1 MKTLSFFVVLLSTI
15 YLIYGLAISQLD
27 LSLPMKRDQQL
38 INKNFDYKGVINV
51 HSQEGDGEGTV
62 PEILKAAYEANL
74 DFIIFTE
81 SSSFE
86 TQTSNDRYEENLLV
100 LNGREYSY
108 LKSRLI
114 LIDPELDYTQIKSAG
129 DAHLFLS
136 DYLEKNRQGFV
147 LLKHPT
153 KSGYE
158 WEGEFAKGI
167 DAIEIIS
174 LRSHW
179 RESWDLSKW
188 NFISSLLMYPFNP
201 EYAFFNIYQVPKRN
215 LKMWNEI
222 ALERPII
229 GLIGSDAKSKLKIFR
244 NKFLRF
250 PSYKQLFQLSS
261 NHIVL
266 NSELTGQLKSDSKK
280 VFSALT
286 EGQFYFSLDF
296 LGAPEGFNFFAK
308 TKSELITPFVL
319 PVISPM
325 GSTIPLKN
333 NELCFTK
340 PDLELKNASASIF
353 LNGKPIFKSNE
364 SSCFKIKEPG
374 NYNLVYYLKVH
385 RPWPFKSRTVPW
397 IYSNFIY
404 FK

>member
-1 MKTLSFFVVLLSTI
+1 MKILSFFVVSFFTI
-15 YLIYGLAISQLD
+15 YIIYGLAISQVNIK
-27 LSLPMKRDQQL
+27 LPEKHDQQL

-62 PEILKAAYEANL
+62 SEILKAAYEANL

-81 SSSFE
+81 TSSFDI
-86 TQTSNDRYEENLLV
+86 QVSNDRYEENLLV

-114 LIDPELDYTQIKSAG
+114 LIDPDFDYSQIKNAG

-136 DYLEKNRQGFV
+136 DYLEQNRQGFV

-188 NFISSLLMYPFNP
+188 NFITSLMAYPFNP
-201 EYAFFNIYQVPKRN
+201 EYAFFNIYQVPKKN
-215 LKMWNEI
+215 LKLWNQI
-222 ALERPII
+222 AKQRPIV

-244 NKFLRF
+244 NTFARF

-261 NHIVL
+261 NHLIL

-280 VFSALT
+280 IFTALT
-286 EGQFYFSLDF
+286 EGHFYFSLDF
-296 LGAPEGFNFFAK
+296 LGEPKGFNFFAK
-308 TKSELITPFVL
+308 NKKGNVL
-319 PVISPM
+319 PM
-325 GSTIPLKN
+325 GSTIPFKTN
-333 NELCFTK
+333 TTEICFTK
-340 PDLELKNASASIF
+340 PDSDLKNATAEIF
-353 LNGKPIFKSNE
+353 HNGKLVFKSKE
-364 SSCFKIKEPG
+364 SKCFKITERG
-374 NYNLVYYLKVH
+374 NYNLLYNLKVK
-385 RPWPFKSRTVPW
+385 RLWPFKSRTIPW

-404 FK
+404 VK